1 MNKFLFL
8 TKFLLFNSILI
19 NHFRITEENKTES
32 NEKKGIF
39 CKIDDSFLCKH
50 TAFFFLIMIIIIL
63 IVVVGSCLFIKYCYE
78 RHPFLRGWERMVAQ
92 RLANQRKKKKKEEE
106 LLERK
111 KKYYLLN
118 IEIKG
123 ITFNKQLID
132 YGEKCPICLENFN
145 FEKEV
150 CFTPCKHLFH
160 HLCLKE
166 YVYGIID
173 AKCPICK
180 SNLFDCL
187 KNKKIDYNKITIT
200 DDVKI
205 YSNEDI
211 NNEIPNNDNL
221 NTNNIINNNN

>member
-63 IVVVGSCLFIKYCYE
+63 IVVVCSCLFIKYCYE

-187 KNKKIDYNKITIT
+187 KNKKIDYRKITIT